1 MAGFALSDLLAKPS
15 NPTPRPKKDVD
26 GNVAPNKVDKA
37 IKSESVKKPLERKV
51 ESVSTKPKDSK
62 PTPKPAP
69 KPAAKKE
76 PAIREI
82 VREPKA
88 KREVPTMA
96 SNDPRRKS

>member
-1 MAGFALSDLLAKPS
+1 MKALKSQL
-15 NPTPRPKKDVD
+15 KK
-26 GNVAPNKVDKA
+26 
-37 IKSESVKKPLERKV
+37 KV

-62 PTPKPAP
+62 PTPKPAQ